1 MYLAAEADVLMS
13 ARALRRAC
21 KSFSEKGC
29 DADAEEEEEEEE
41 EEDEEEWIIGVTRLS
56 CVGAVPIAIT
66 RGSEDEEDEDE
77 EDTEDEEAAEALAL
91 AEVASR

>member
-29 DADAEEEEEEEE
+29 DADADEDEEEE
-41 EEDEEEWIIGVTRLS
+41 EEDDEEEWTIGVTRLS

-66 RGSEDEEDEDE
+66 RGSEAEDEEDEEEDE
-77 EDTEDEEAAEALAL
+77 EDAEEALAL
-91 AEVASR
+91 AAVASR